1 MEGVKLMKTDG
12 NIELWDAYKDD
23 FTKIDRM
30 ILQRGKSIPQGIYH
44 LVCEIIVKHFDG
56 SYLLMQRDFKKHLG
70 GLWEATAGG
79 SAISG
84 ETPFECAKRELKEE
98 TGIRECNLSEIGR
111 VVHYSHQ
118 TIYYEF
124 LAEVSIDKDSIIL
137 QEGETISYKWV
148 SKEELKCLSN
158 NVLATKRIIN
168 FIDELSH

>member
-1 MEGVKLMKTDG
+1 MTVDE

-23 FTKIDRM
+23 FTKINGM
-30 ILQRGKSIPQGIYH
+30 IIERGKSIPRGVYH
-44 LVCEIIVKHFDG
+44 LVCDIIVRHTDG
-56 SYLLMQRDFKKHLG
+56 SYLLMQRSYEKHLG

-79 SAISG
+79 SAILG
-84 ETPFECAKRELKEE
+84 ENPFECAKRELKEE
-98 TGIRECNLSEIGR
+98 TGIRDSNLSEIGR

-124 LAEVSIDKDSIIL
+124 LAEVSIDKDSIVL

-148 SKEELKCLSN
+148 SKDELKCLSSD
-158 NVLATKRIIN
+158 VLATKRIIN